1 MDRNVNKNDA
11 NGSISITI
19 FQGPCI
25 IDVMEKRIPSRKKMM
40 ENEITW
46 VWVVSSIPE
55 RVFAYFSGIS
65 KSSFVSDPR

>member
-11 NGSISITI
+11 NGSIRSTI

-25 IDVMEKRIPSRKKMM
+25 IDVMEKRIPSRKKMI

>member
-11 NGSISITI
+11 IGSIRSTI

-25 IDVMEKRIPSRKKMM
+25 IDVMEKRIPSRKKMI

-65 KSSFVSDPR
+65 KSSLVSDPR

>member
-11 NGSISITI
+11 NGSIRSTI
-19 FQGPCI
+19 FQGLFI
-25 IDVMEKRIPSRKKMM
+25 IDVMENSIPSKKKMM

>member
-11 NGSISITI
+11 NGSIRSTI
-19 FQGPCI
+19 LQGPCI
-25 IDVMEKRIPSRKKMM
+25 IDVMENRIPSKKKMM